1 MTLSAKM
8 TTTVRKMYCA
18 SQYDHRCAR
27 RDLSVSAGDNEVLR
41 EAMEDVGDC
50 RLLIFDLVA
59 LHFRRS
65 LCGRRA
71 GIDDRLG
78 MRAFADMRVGELE
91 GSRKER
97 YLVAITVCVRL
108 QFSPVV
114 GGDQRAILEQ
124 RVHTSMRHSAK
135 GRIRRMLAVRCSA

>member
-8 TTTVRKMYCA
+8 TTTVRKIYCA

-27 RDLSVSAGDNEVLR
+27 RDLSVSAGENEVLR
-41 EAMEDVGDC
+41 EAIEEVGDC

-65 LCGRRA
+65 LCGRRV
-71 GIDDRLG
+71 GIDDKLG

-97 YLVAITVCVRL
+97 YFVAMAVCVGL
-108 QFSPVV
+108 QYLEWSEVISV
-114 GGDQRAILEQ
+114 RSWNKGCTRACDT
-124 RVHTSMRHSAK
+124 R
-135 GRIRRMLAVRCSA
+135 